1 MRLVKEIKGKLKDF
15 EVREVTFQT
24 CLVKVNFRDR
34 KEFWKIYQQVSKIA
48 KDLGGIFQVISLENN
63 ECEIVIV
70 KPYK

>member
-1 MRLVKEIKGKLKDF
+1 MRLIKEIRGKLKDF

-24 CLVKVNFRDR
+24 CLIKVDFRDR
-34 KEFWKIYQQVSKIA
+34 KEMQRIYQQVSKIA
-48 KDLGGIFQVISLENN
+48 KNLNCIFQVISLDDN